1 MAATPKAVSLRA
13 ATALDLAEGR
23 RIRSTTVI
31 CVKRGD
37 RMVMAADG
45 QVSLGAT
52 VMKSGAKKI
61 RRLYNDKV
69 LAGFAGST
77 ADAFSLFGRF
87 EAKLEQYAGNLGRSA
102 VELAKDW
109 RTDKMLRQLEALL
122 IVADPT
128 QMLMISG
135 TGDVIEPDVI
145 DGSTVMT
152 IGSGGTYALAAAR
165 ALMENTNLNARE
177 IVEKSMKIA
186 GEICIYTND
195 VVLVEEL
202 GPEPVKA

>member
-1 MAATPKAVSLRA
+1 MNTEPAAGHALGQ
-13 ATALDLAEGR
+13 ALDLAEAR

-87 EAKLEQYAGNLGRSA
+87 EGTLEPYAGR
-102 VELAKDW
+102 
-109 RTDKMLRQLEALL
+109 RT
-122 IVADPT
+122 
-128 QMLMISG
+128 G
-135 TGDVIEPDVI
+135 
-145 DGSTVMT
+145 
-152 IGSGGTYALAAAR
+152 
-165 ALMENTNLNARE
+165 
-177 IVEKSMKIA
+177 A
-186 GEICIYTND
+186 G
-195 VVLVEEL
+195 
-202 GPEPVKA
+202 